1 MPTFEIP
8 DGPTSV
14 ELKRSGNAQNPG
26 PAIGSVAFSV
36 TNKSGDGCD
45 GRLSVVP
52 SAGSKL
58 EWFTIDGDRERTFD
72 AGETQTATIKV
83 SAPAATAA
91 GDYPFRLR
99 AVAVNDPDNDHAEGP
114 VATAKVPPTA
124 GPTPVGPKWW
134 LWILIGVV
142 VLLLIIGALWFA
154 FRSKPETA
162 VPQPAQPA
170 CASTLSGTWQGNDG
184 GVYRLTESGN
194 TVAWNGQSPDNGRSW
209 AHDFHG
215 TRSGNMIQGNWAD
228 YAGPMGRGTLT
239 IRIDSDAHLTRVAN
253 TGSGFGGTIWT
264 RQAPCP

>member
-26 PAIGSVAFSV
+26 PATGSVAFSV
-36 TNKSGDGCD
+36 TNKSDDGCA
-45 GRLSVVP
+45 GRLSVVT
-52 SAGSKL
+52 SGASKL
-58 EWFTIDGDRERTFD
+58 EWFAIDGDRERTFG

-114 VATAKVPPTA
+114 VATAKVPPA
-124 GPTPVGPKWW
+124 VGPTPVGPKWW

-154 FRSKPETA
+154 FSKSGPRPVAVEEHAAAHMGPLEPGTDRFGSDFGAVKVANAEGCAKLCEGTETCLA
-162 VPQPAQPA
+162 ATFIVPSSVCMLKNAAPNP
-170 CASTLSGTWQGNDG
+170 
-184 GVYRLTESGN
+184 
-194 TVAWNGQSPDNGRSW
+194 SPN
-209 AHDFHG
+209 A
-215 TRSGNMIQGNWAD
+215 
-228 YAGPMGRGTLT
+228 LT
-239 IRIDSDAHLTRVAN
+239 IS
-253 TGSGFGGTIWT
+253 TIKIP
-264 RQAPCP
+264 AK